1 MRLRGDAHRLLDPV
15 EHPETHNVDR
25 KHKYCEYDDCVGTLV
40 KQALEARN
48 MRVEVITGEGGA
60 DRAKGIRQ
68 YLKSQRDMN
77 GMWGQMRKLEQR
89 VNTRVY
95 RVGYNRAVRNWVLL
109 KLGEDA
115 ADQDA

>member
-1 MRLRGDAHRLLDPV
+1 MCVQWRWARAHAEID
-15 EHPETHNVDR
+15 
-25 KHKYCEYDDCVGTLV
+25 
-40 KQALEARN
+40 
-48 MRVEVITGEGGA
+48 ITGEGGA
-60 DRAKGIRQ
+60 DRAKGIGQ